1 LFSPPQQL
9 NRFLQQADVTVA
21 WLSKPLSAA
30 GIVHSDESE
39 ARARAIYAA
48 VAGAQLFARGR
59 ADIALF
65 DTMIENYRTVGLLP
79 A

>member
-39 ARARAIYAA
+39 ALVQFMRLLRARSSLLE
-48 VAGAQLFARGR
+48 GAR
-59 ADIALF
+59 ISHSS
-65 DTMIENYRTVGLLP
+65 TP
-79 A
+79 